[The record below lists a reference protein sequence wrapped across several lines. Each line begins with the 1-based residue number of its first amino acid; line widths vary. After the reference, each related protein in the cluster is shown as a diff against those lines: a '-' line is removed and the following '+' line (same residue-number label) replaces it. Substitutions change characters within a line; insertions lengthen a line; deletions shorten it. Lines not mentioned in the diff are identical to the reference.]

1 MRSVGLKMLLRAN
14 KHFVQTHFGV
24 FGVEMII
31 ELEIGDLPLEAH
43 SLYALIDVVL
53 TSNSR
58 Y

>member
-43 SLYALIDVVL
+43 SLYALIDVV
-53 TSNSR
+53 
-58 Y
+58 